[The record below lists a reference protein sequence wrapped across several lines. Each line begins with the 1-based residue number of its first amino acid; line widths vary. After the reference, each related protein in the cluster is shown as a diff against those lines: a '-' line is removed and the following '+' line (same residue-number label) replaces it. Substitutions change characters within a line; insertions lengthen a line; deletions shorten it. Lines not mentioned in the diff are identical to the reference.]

1 MRKVHGNFQG
11 TGSVN
16 LFFRAWLPGNPIKG
30 VLQILHGFGEHSDRY
45 ENLVEK
51 LVPQGFAIFAHDHR
65 GHGKSGGIRGH
76 IDSFQDYIED
86 ARQFYA
92 SVVLPRSQKK
102 PIFLLGHSM
111 GSIVALNYLQTEQ
124 DHYQGAVLSG
134 TGCEPRNSG
143 PMNILV
149 KGLSSALPRGK
160 FKFPLPPSFISRD
173 QEVVEKY
180 EKDPLVEKKLSFRLA
195 GELFTWFEKGVEDA
209 KDLYLP
215 ILLQCGSEDQA
226 FQGEQVLFNKIGSKD
241 KKLNL
246 YPGLYHEVYNE
257 LEEDRERVLDDLL
270 NWLLERLD

>member
-1 MRKVHGNFQG
+1 MRKVQGNFPG
-11 TGSVN
+11 TGRVN
-16 LFFRAWLPGNPIKG
+16 LFFRAWVPGSPIKG
-30 VLQILHGFGEHSDRY
+30 VLQVLHGFGEHSDRY

-51 LVPQGFAIFAHDHR
+51 LVPQGFAIFAQDHR

-86 ARQFYA
+86 TRQFYA

-111 GSIVALNYLQTEQ
+111 GSIIALNYLQTEQ

-143 PMNILV
+143 PMTILV
-149 KGLSSALPRGK
+149 KGLSSAFPRGK

-173 QEVVEKY
+173 PEIVERY
-180 EKDPLVEKKLSFRLA
+180 EKDPLVERKLSFRLA
-195 GELFTWFEKGVEDA
+195 GELFAWFEKGVENA

-226 FQGEQVLFNKIGSKD
+226 FQGEQDLFKKIGSRD
-241 KKLNL
+241 KKLYL
-246 YPGLYHEVYNE
+246 YPELYHEVYNE